1 MLPRRLLLCR
11 TLLAPLVSLAFLA
24 ARPSSLAA
32 QLPGREFGTF
42 TAEQDVGRDARLLA
56 LNAGLGA
63 ATAGLT
69 RWMQGRPVRPGL
81 LGGASGGALAYVGKR
96 VVVERW
102 QGAGF
107 VGREVAAVGHSM
119 VRNAADARP
128 LLSRLVLPLG
138 PLRFYVRPDS
148 QTRMRVRLDAPS
160 AAYAILLSAAGHP
173 FDARASLS
181 SGALVFR
188 VTDLPLSDARGR
200 CIAGV
205 AFGSTVVLSDLTR
218 QATDDRNPNF
228 PHERVHV
235 VQHDQL
241 FTTIG
246 DPAEEWLG
254 RRVGWFG
261 RMKRYL
267 DFNVTGLVAMVP
279 QAVWNEGTPWE
290 REATAV
296 TRQTFGDAPLPDEG
310 TSYFGCRAG

>member
-1 MLPRRLLLCR
+1 MLPRLLPR
-11 TLLAPLVSLAFLA
+11 STLLAPLVALALLGA
-24 ARPSSLAA
+24 GPRPVAA
-32 QLPGREFGTF
+32 QPPGREFGTF
-42 TAEQDVGRDARLLA
+42 TAEQDVGRDTRLFA

-69 RWMQGRPVRPGL
+69 RWMQGRPVRPAL
-81 LGGASGGALAYVGKR
+81 LGGAAGGALAYAGKR
-96 VVVERW
+96 LVVERW
-102 QGAGF
+102 EGAGF

-128 LLSRLVLPLG
+128 LLSRIVLPLG

-148 QTRMRVRLDAPS
+148 QTRLRARLDAPS
-160 AAYAILLSAAGHP
+160 AAYAILLSAAGRP

-188 VTDLPLSDARGR
+188 IPDLPLSDARGR
-200 CIAGV
+200 CIPGL
-205 AFGSTVVLSDLTR
+205 AFGSTIVLSDMTR
-218 QATDDRNPNF
+218 QATDDRNPAYA
-228 PHERVHV
+228 HERVHV
-235 VQHDQL
+235 VQYDQL
-241 FTTIG
+241 FTTLG
-246 DPAEEWLG
+246 DPAEEWVG

-261 RMKRYL
+261 RAKRYL
-267 DFNVTGLVAMVP
+267 DFNVTALVAMVP

-310 TSYFGCRAG
+310 TFYFGCSAG